1 MVSIEKKNEIYLR
14 VGAEMHI
21 HHELSEYF
29 SFEVPEAKYLQKR
42 KRYRRWDGKIRL
54 YSPGTGELYV
64 GLYPY
69 LTEWLQKMGYDYK
82 VEDSEYGDPDEFDA
96 SISQETVKSFVR
108 SLGLPFKARDY
119 QLGAIYSALR
129 NHRRLLLSPTGSGK
143 SLIIYVLVRWY
154 LKREKQIL
162 IVVPSISLVEQLYKD
177 FKTYRCCLLYTSD
190 AADE

>member
-69 LTEWLQKMGYDYK
+69 LT
-82 VEDSEYGDPDEFDA
+82 
-96 SISQETVKSFVR
+96 
-108 SLGLPFKARDY
+108 
-119 QLGAIYSALR
+119 
-129 NHRRLLLSPTGSGK
+129 
-143 SLIIYVLVRWY
+143 
-154 LKREKQIL
+154 
-162 IVVPSISLVEQLYKD
+162 
-177 FKTYRCCLLYTSD
+177 
-190 AADE
+190 